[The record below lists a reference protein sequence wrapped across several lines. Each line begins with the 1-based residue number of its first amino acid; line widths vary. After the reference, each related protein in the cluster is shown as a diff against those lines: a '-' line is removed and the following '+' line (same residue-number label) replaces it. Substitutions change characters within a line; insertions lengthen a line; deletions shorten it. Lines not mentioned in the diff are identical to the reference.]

1 METTQTLLDVT
12 TLPPREKHPTIIR
25 MFDEM
30 NEGDILTIANDHD
43 PKPLYYQLVSERGQ
57 IFTWEYLENGPA
69 WWRVAIKKQNPSAER
84 PTVGQLAASD
94 LRKAQVFKKYG
105 IDFCCGGRKTLTEV
119 CTEKGLDVVK
129 IERELVAT
137 ENSATRPTNFN
148 QWSLDF
154 LADYIV
160 NTHHAYVTSVLP
172 DMKAYA
178 AKVAAVHGSEH
189 PELLRIL
196 DLVEAVSE
204 ELTSHMMKEERI
216 LFPYIKVL
224 AKASKDGITPP
235 ASHFG
240 SVNNPI
246 QMMEAEHESAGSI
259 LQQIRELTDNY
270 KLPAEACTSY
280 SLLFKMLEEFESDLH
295 IHVHLENNILFP
307 GATELEK
314 TFR

>member
-12 TLPPREKHPTIIR
+12 KLPPREKHPTIIR

-30 NEGDILTIANDHD
+30 NEGDTLTIANDHD

-57 IFTWEYLENGPA
+57 VFAWEYLENGPE
-69 WWRVAIKKQNPSAER
+69 WWRVAITKQDANAEK
-84 PTVGQLAASD
+84 PTIGQLAASD

-105 IDFCCGGRKTLTEV
+105 IDFCCGGRKTLTEA
-119 CTEKGLDVVK
+119 CSEKGLDVVK
-129 IERELVAT
+129 IEKELIAT
-137 ENSATRPTNFN
+137 EKSGTRTANFN
-148 QWSLDF
+148 EWSLDF

-160 NTHHAYVTSVLP
+160 NTHHAYVAHTIP

-178 AKVAAVHGSEH
+178 AKVAAVHGMDH
-189 PELLRIL
+189 PELLKVL

-224 AKASKDGITPP
+224 AKASKEGRTPE

-259 LQQIRELTDNY
+259 LQQIRELTNDY
-270 KLPAEACTSY
+270 VLPDGACTSY
-280 SLLFKMLEEFESDLH
+280 SLLFKILEEFESDLH

-307 GATELEK
+307 GAAQLEK
-314 TFR
+314 SFR